1 MLGSGNNII
10 NIAVMFVL
18 FVIAVLG
25 IFGIKTFTGAVS
37 HSN

>member
-1 MLGSGNNII
+1 MRYIEWL
-10 NIAVMFVL
+10 VL

-37 HSN
+37 HNN